1 LNDLV
6 ENKERKADKTM
17 KKALM
22 LCLVVMMSVVF
33 TGLALAYNEIGTNTY
48 LGEYAGNAGGGSSNS
63 SFGYNAGAS
72 LTGIGYMNT
81 FMGGHAGASN
91 TTGYRN
97 TFIGYQAGYYNTTG
111 DFNNFI
117 GYQAGLGQYTQS
129 TGNDNNIIGYQAGY
143 ANTTGNSNN
152 FMGTTAGYANTTGY
166 HNDFIGYQA
175 GYANTTGH
183 YNTFLGNYAGHP
195 NTTGSYNI
203 SLGYYAGH
211 GNTTG
216 EYNIFIGSFT
226 GGSETEGNY
235 NTLIGYSSGINSGLD
250 AITNATAIGNKA
262 FVSQS
267 NSLVLGSI
275 NGVNGATS
283 NVNVGIGTSFPA
295 RQLHIVGDNAVFRMD
310 RPYDTAAFMLVR
322 TDGSGNPLKTF
333 VVGANASGSN
343 TGEFVIND
351 LGTAVSGAGTTR
363 LRIAN
368 NGVVYVQSLVQTSS
382 LALKDNI
389 RTYANALETVT
400 RLRGVKFNW
409 KDSKT
414 PSVGLI
420 AEEVEKVVPEVVAH
434 ANGAAGINY
443 SALVGVLVEAV
454 KEQET
459 KLEKQQNLI
468 QAQQAEL
475 DTLKKQQGLIQEQQK
490 SIVTLSQKVSQLEHL
505 LILSKTMSK
514 AD

>member
-1 LNDLV
+1 
-6 ENKERKADKTM
+6 
-17 KKALM
+17 
-22 LCLVVMMSVVF
+22 
-33 TGLALAYNEIGTNTY
+33 
-48 LGEYAGNAGGGSSNS
+48 
-63 SFGYNAGAS
+63 
-72 LTGIGYMNT
+72 
-81 FMGGHAGASN
+81 
-91 TTGYRN
+91 
-97 TFIGYQAGYYNTTG
+97 
-111 DFNNFI
+111 
-117 GYQAGLGQYTQS
+117 
-129 TGNDNNIIGYQAGY
+129 
-143 ANTTGNSNN
+143 
-152 FMGTTAGYANTTGY
+152 
-166 HNDFIGYQA
+166 
-175 GYANTTGH
+175 
-183 YNTFLGNYAGHP
+183 
-195 NTTGSYNI
+195 
-203 SLGYYAGH
+203 
-211 GNTTG
+211 
-216 EYNIFIGSFT
+216 
-226 GGSETEGNY
+226 
-235 NTLIGYSSGINSGLD
+235 
-250 AITNATAIGNKA
+250 
-262 FVSQS
+262 
-267 NSLVLGSI
+267 
-275 NGVNGATS
+275 
-283 NVNVGIGTSFPA
+283 
-295 RQLHIVGDNAVFRMD
+295 MD

-351 LGTAVSGAGTTR
+351 LGTAVSGSGTNR

-382 LALKDNI
+382 QALKDNV

-468 QAQQAEL
+468 QAQLAEL
-475 DTLKKQQGLIQEQQK
+475 DTLKKQQGLIQEQQNIIAAHSEEIAELK
-490 SIVTLSQKVSQLEHL
+490 RL